1 LSRSDTGR
9 FTVVCTLIALGS
21 GAAVLAYALPRGEE
35 VVRWS
40 GLGWL
45 IMAVIGV
52 AAGIWMVRVHGRP
65 GSGFM
70 AALVTGMLARML
82 VAAAVALVAAQQGIE
97 IVWAYLVG
105 LFTGYLP
112 LQVFELTWFL
122 RKDRNRT

>member
-1 LSRSDTGR
+1 MSRSDTGR
-9 FTVVCTLIALGS
+9 FAVFCVLIAACS
-21 GAAVLAYALPRGEE
+21 GAAVLAYALPRGEH

-40 GLGWL
+40 VLGWL

-70 AALVTGMLARML
+70 AALGAGMLTRLL
-82 VAAAVALVAAQQGIE
+82 VSAAVALVAAQQGIE
-97 IVWAYLVG
+97 IVWAYLIG

-122 RKDRNRT
+122 RKARNRH